1 MATGP
6 KSNGEIPG
14 YHSTKIS
21 SAESIDLKSASAVK
35 AAASNEYFYQV
46 KYGIQNFIG
55 KFHYC

>member
-46 KYGIQNFIG
+46 
-55 KFHYC
+55 